1 MWLNFFLKYSVFGI
15 LPGLEL
21 PSEGSYLFSYW
32 FNQQVFIVYLLCA
45 RHGAWASKE
54 QKLNCCGVYSSR
66 GNLEINIKT
75 DKLQT
80 DKYYEGKMKGYD
92 RITKN

>member
-1 MWLNFFLKYSVFGI
+1 MWLNFFLNYSGFGI

-32 FNQQVFIVYLLCA
+32 FNQQIFIVYLLSA

-54 QKLNCCGVYSSR
+54 QKS
-66 GNLEINIKT
+66 
-75 DKLQT
+75 
-80 DKYYEGKMKGYD
+80 
-92 RITKN
+92 